1 MKSDLFVGDEY
12 DFEIKFKEIFWI
24 FDILVKVVDVY
35 RKYVVFRI
43 SNLFIL
49 DLIEFLYCFWY
60 RIE

>member
-49 DLIEFLYCFWY
+49 DLIEFLYCF
-60 RIE
+60 